1 MSQDHGDAYLPTTH
15 ESTIQE
21 RDSMGLLLDGNEG
34 EDCTQDS
41 YSCVSP
47 AQQSLPESNVDGES
61 NDEDSTASSEAETVF
76 DCLGLSL
83 SGNTKFGIGVLLLI
97 GVDVIWVASA
107 AATKYLY
114 DEDNYKKPLFT
125 LYFKTALFAIYLL
138 GIPLIPSWRELASR
152 SAWRPVDDVEAAEG
166 TDDGNQ
172 ESVDVH
178 AGNNS
183 HNMIDYG
190 DDVDDDVFT
199 DMSSSYRTH
208 SGNGNATAMS
218 QPVSPLVALSP
229 DSFDADADAPLLAS
243 GNHSDDDTSLPSPSS
258 SLSSSP
264 GFSHTHPSASSVRS
278 RQQGRSIGLPP
289 ILSEVGEDGSLA
301 RDADGRLAGASGMS
315 VNPSPCSHEG
325 LLLRDDAMH
334 SASSVDNVRRQNFEN
349 GRSLT
354 KTMSLVSTGSIASL
368 RSCLKRSHSGSSLVE
383 VPPLPS
389 QGSRP
394 QLARGRYSPITL
406 RRVCEREERDAD
418 HDEHDGEIV
427 EEHPAAGQ
435 VIKARCSSKVHFN
448 ISREVRV
455 LPGEEYQDANYAR
468 RSFNQASEL
477 RASAKRRAMRLGL
490 KETARLAFI
499 FLFLWFIANYFYQ
512 LAFVKT
518 SVATVNIL
526 SSTSSLFVL
535 VLGAFLSA
543 DSADRFNPSKLF
555 IVFICCAGVALVGYS
570 DSAAKASKSDKGVTL
585 DLGVLYSLIG
595 ALFYATYVVLLKR
608 YVKDLNRLVVPLF
621 FGFVGMWCVVLLWPM
636 LLIFNYTGV
645 EKFELPNQV
654 HGNGTEYIWEVLVI
668 NGLVGTV
675 LSEVLWLVGV
685 FLTSAL
691 VGTLALVLV
700 NPLSLLYSII
710 GTGLKVDKMYIAG
723 SLLVT
728 LAFVLVSVSG
738 ARNSDPVGNVLKG
751 CWQVSMRT
759 WRVTK
764 RRLARTSSSLYFHN
778 GAS

>member
-190 DDVDDDVFT
+190 DDVDD
-199 DMSSSYRTH
+199 
-208 SGNGNATAMS
+208 
-218 QPVSPLVALSP
+218 
-229 DSFDADADAPLLAS
+229 
-243 GNHSDDDTSLPSPSS
+243 
-258 SLSSSP
+258 
-264 GFSHTHPSASSVRS
+264 
-278 RQQGRSIGLPP
+278 GRSIGLPP